1 MHSMIP
7 YYKCFRGTFNS
18 VQYTLHWPVCDL
30 QPSIRE
36 LGTNPTARPY
46 TIKYVQSRFIS
57 NGVWLIDNIAFIVKQ
72 LFAPWKFLSQPFR
85 LQQLTRSVSTI
96 ESCTLMGA
104 VLPVMRS
111 TSYKR
116 IRAMSGFCF
125 FLSVRVI
132 RAAFACLSYNT
143 LPVSITQNVM
153 YVRLQK
159 DAVESFHS
167 IIIII
172 ISSVP

>member
-18 VQYTLHWPVCDL
+18 LHWPVCDL

-85 LQQLTRSVSTI
+85 LQQVTRSVSTI

-104 VLPVMRS
+104 VLPVIRS
-111 TSYKR
+111 TSNKR

-125 FLSVRVI
+125 FLSVR
-132 RAAFACLSYNT
+132 
-143 LPVSITQNVM
+143 
-153 YVRLQK
+153 
-159 DAVESFHS
+159 HS
-167 IIIII
+167 KLVCNGAILET
-172 ISSVP
+172 ISGMAPSTHP

>member
-1 MHSMIP
+1 MDISLTTVSFTATD
-7 YYKCFRGTFNS
+7 KKRFNNWKLYAHGS
-18 VQYTLHWPVCDL
+18 GVASNKIDQL
-30 QPSIRE
+30 QANKSHE
-36 LGTNPTARPY
+36 W
-46 TIKYVQSRFIS
+46 V
-57 NGVWLIDNIAFIVKQ
+57 
-72 LFAPWKFLSQPFR
+72 LFFS
-85 LQQLTRSVSTI
+85 
-96 ESCTLMGA
+96 
-104 VLPVMRS
+104 
-111 TSYKR
+111 
-116 IRAMSGFCF
+116 FCAWD
-125 FLSVRVI
+125 

>member
-1 MHSMIP
+1 
-7 YYKCFRGTFNS
+7 
-18 VQYTLHWPVCDL
+18 
-30 QPSIRE
+30 
-36 LGTNPTARPY
+36 
-46 TIKYVQSRFIS
+46 
-57 NGVWLIDNIAFIVKQ
+57 VKQ

-125 FLSVRVI
+125 FLSVREI
-132 RAAFACLSYNT
+132 ERLSHVSLTT
-143 LPVSITQNVM
+143 LCQSPSRRM
-153 YVRLQK
+153 
-159 DAVESFHS
+159 
-167 IIIII
+167 
-172 ISSVP
+172 